1 MKMVFPRHDL
11 MKTHLAESWHGA
23 GTQPSSC
30 AVMALSCSLLLPS
43 PFPWVRNSA
52 QSGPFPCSFRTVLCS
67 GSRALSFYHVFFHL
81 TPGSWDAEVCRL
93 EISSYCYP
101 PMISDL
107 ERAKEKGCTDLT
119 LCKEGIQSPLEQGLL
134 GVTEEPQSPVSQHP
148 SPQAVLRAPLA
159 APVAL
164 VLSQQPRCSAPA
176 KPSPSCPDG
185 EGLLSI
191 QWEKKNSRK
200 PRAEHCRE
208 ICPAPPPH
216 AGRETRRGKVWGC
229 PGGSGAS
236 GLQEMEGPSPAP
248 GSPRGLLTA
257 LGMGSA
263 EGCSQGNTLPST
275 AGTPGGR
282 QPTAR
287 TSRPPSSEPR

>member
-1 MKMVFPRHDL
+1 MLLAAVTIPISLGEKLSPKQAVSLQFRDCFMLMFLCTIILPRFLPPNTWLLGCRGVQARD
-11 MKTHLAESWHGA
+11 KR
-23 GTQPSSC
+23 
-30 AVMALSCSLLLPS
+30 LLLS
-43 PFPWVRNSA
+43 PGDIR
-52 QSGPFPCSFRTVLCS
+52 
-67 GSRALSFYHVFFHL
+67 
-81 TPGSWDAEVCRL
+81 PGK
-93 EISSYCYP
+93 
-101 PMISDL
+101 
-107 ERAKEKGCTDLT
+107 RAKGKGCTDLA
-119 LCKEGIQSPLEQGLL
+119 LCKEGTQSPLEQGLL

-148 SPQAVLRAPLA
+148 SPQAVLRSPPA

-185 EGLLSI
+185 EELLSI

-200 PRAEHCRE
+200 PRAEHSRE

-216 AGRETRRGKVWGC
+216 AGRETRRGKVWL
-229 PGGSGAS
+229 PGRQWSLGSAGDGGA
-236 GLQEMEGPSPAP
+236 LPGPWLST
-248 GSPRGLLTA
+248 GLLTA

-275 AGTPGGR
+275 TGTPGGS

-287 TSRPPSSEPR
+287 TSRPPSSEPG